1 VVPWARRRRAKFGL
15 RMASG
20 KESGAYTDEWVA
32 GGETLGGADEA
43 VIDALGLDDLQ
54 AGLDEGTIEIR
65 PEKFP
70 ETPGK
75 A

>member
-1 VVPWARRRRAKFGL
+1 
-15 RMASG
+15 MATG

-54 AGLDEGTIEIR
+54 AALDEGSIEIK
-65 PEKFP
+65 PETFP
-70 ETPGK
+70 ETPDK
-75 A
+75 DSE